1 MAEFKDR
8 FKALRLEK
16 GLTQDE
22 IAARLDLTKTAV
34 SSYERGKN
42 KPRFEMLDTMADLFD
57 VNIDYLSGSS
67 DTRRPYPRIAPEE
80 EDKLGAD
87 LINVDI
93 DIEEYD
99 LVKAYRRLDEYARR
113 IIRMT
118 AHLEE

>member
-99 LVKAYRRLDEYARR
+99 LVKAYRRLDEYAKR

>member
-67 DTRRPYPRIAPEE
+67 DTRRPYPRMTPEE

>member
-22 IAARLDLTKTAV
+22 IAARFGLTKTAI
-34 SSYERGKN
+34 SAYERGVN
-42 KPRFEMLDTMADLFD
+42 EPRFEMLDTIADFFD
-57 VNIDYLSGSS
+57 VSIDYLRGS
-67 DTRRPYPRIAPEE
+67 DTRRPYPRMTPEE